1 VPAVPGAAP
10 DRTAT
15 ADGTSDAPRESAPE
29 PSAKPPTELAGD
41 APRTKPDDDAD
52 SPHAP
57 AGEPTVA
64 EQPETPVRTAA
75 PSGRAVLAEKCE
87 KCHGSSKKKGGLRV
101 DSLEALLAGG
111 ENGPAVVPGDPGS
124 SEIVRRARLPVTQK
138 GHMPPKKEPQLTRDE
153 VAALVAWVR
162 GLSRGQV
169 ASSRSK
175 APDAV
180 AKVEAPRESA
190 VEPNVDESRSTASTA
205 EPSSETRENETNAV
219 ASTPSE
225 PAPDAPPDDAL
236 LARVPPRVVL
246 YEDAV
251 APLLAKRCAKCHAG
265 PTPAARLR
273 VDDYAALV
281 EGGLS
286 GPGIVPGKP
295 DESFICQRV
304 SLPPSHDDRMP
315 PEGEP
320 PMSAGEIRLVR
331 FWVERGAARNLEL
344 PAREIPA
351 SALGAAAGYITG
363 RDEPTAL
370 RADAGCAACAIGK
383 LPSQTPV
390 AVVVVGS
397 LLGVLLLRR
406 AARNGLA

>member
-1 VPAVPGAAP
+1 
-10 DRTAT
+10 
-15 ADGTSDAPRESAPE
+15 
-29 PSAKPPTELAGD
+29 
-41 APRTKPDDDAD
+41 
-52 SPHAP
+52 
-57 AGEPTVA
+57 
-64 EQPETPVRTAA
+64 
-75 PSGRAVLAEKCE
+75 
-87 KCHGSSKKKGGLRV
+87 
-101 DSLEALLAGG
+101 
-111 ENGPAVVPGDPGS
+111 
-124 SEIVRRARLPVTQK
+124 
-138 GHMPPKKEPQLTRDE
+138 
-153 VAALVAWVR
+153 
-162 GLSRGQV
+162 
-169 ASSRSK
+169 
-175 APDAV
+175 
-180 AKVEAPRESA
+180 
-190 VEPNVDESRSTASTA
+190 
-205 EPSSETRENETNAV
+205 
-219 ASTPSE
+219 
-225 PAPDAPPDDAL
+225 
-236 LARVPPRVVL
+236 VL